1 MDGMAGMA
9 LILVIAATLATSVH
23 GDPITVKLR
32 LREEREVLREV
43 KELEAKR
50 HELRPEHYHV
60 AIRRDNWRDEAHLVC
75 RQWR

>member
-1 MDGMAGMA
+1 MNLDLAAHMPERPPTAAFA
-9 LILVIAATLATSVH
+9 LKLATQ
-23 GDPITVKLR
+23 
-32 LREEREVLREV
+32 V

-60 AIRRDNWRDEAHLVC
+60 AIRRDSWRDEAHLVC

>member
-1 MDGMAGMA
+1 MPERLPTAAFA
-9 LILVIAATLATSVH
+9 LKLATQ
-23 GDPITVKLR
+23 
-32 LREEREVLREV
+32 V